1 MRFANLTIAVILLL
15 TIASLITPQS
25 SGRSVNVMYHGEKEI
40 IHRGYSPLWINF
52 TLKNVLNRSMD
63 VEIDVLQSDMYDIHI
78 LPSNSM
84 RIGPLEEKNISI
96 KITPHKNVERAEVKL
111 TVEILIYEVDQINP
125 VEKKEMDITI
135 LFINPSWFI
144 KPIIALFGIGNNWI
158 WQFVVTVLFW
168 LGIGLLTVFVITPI
182 IKKITEKTKTQIDDI
197 VWRIIR
203 VPIIIL
209 LFLYGFVSAADL
221 LPIGAKYL
229 AIINKVYQ
237 LTLIAVIT
245 YLIYRIFNDIMIY
258 EGKKLA
264 ERTKTRLDD
273 VLIPVI
279 EKIGDVIIII
289 AGFLWFLTALNID
302 ITIFLAGLGGVGL
315 IIGLASQDA
324 LSNFFAG
331 MHILLDRP
339 FSIGD
344 YIKLEGSNTVYR
356 IDKVGVRS
364 TLAYDVFNHEV
375 VIIPNRLL
383 ASDKIINMMK
393 PDEMGKVKFTV
404 GVAYGSDVDKVIKII
419 EHVVNEHPEI
429 VKQEDRMPI
438 VRLSN
443 FGDSSIE
450 FLIIAWIPNIMD
462 QWRIAHELRIALY
475 NKFREEGIEIPFPQ
489 LDVYIKEMPRK

>member
-1 MRFANLTIAVILLL
+1 MRLKVATIVISLL
-15 TIASLITPQS
+15 IVASIMFPLA
-25 SGRSVNVMYHGEKEI
+25 SGRSINVVHHGAREI

-52 TLKNVLNRSMD
+52 TLQNVLNRSMD
-63 VEIDVLQSDMYDIHI
+63 VEINVPKSDMYSTYI

-84 RIGPLEEKNISI
+84 RIASLEEKNVSV
-96 KITPHKNVERAEVKL
+96 KIIPNKNVERAEIKL
-111 TVEILIYEVDQINP
+111 VIEILIYEIDQINP
-125 VEKKEMDITI
+125 VEKKELEVTI
-135 LFINPSWFI
+135 LLINPSWFI
-144 KPIIALFGIGNNWI
+144 KPIIAFFGMENDWA

-168 LGIGLLTVFVITPI
+168 LGIGLLTVFVIAPI
-182 IKKITEKTKTQIDDI
+182 IRKMTEKTKTQIDDI

-203 VPIIIL
+203 LPLIIL

-221 LPIGAKYL
+221 LPIGATYL
-229 AIINKVYQ
+229 AMINKIYQ

-245 YLIYRIFNDIMIY
+245 YLIYKIFNDVMIY

-264 ERTKTRLDD
+264 EKTKTRLDD
-273 VLIPVI
+273 ILIPVI

-302 ITIFLAGLGGVGL
+302 ITIFLAGLGGIGL
-315 IIGLASQDA
+315 IIGLASQDVLA
-324 LSNFFAG
+324 NFFAG

-419 EHVVNEHPEI
+419 EQVVNEHPEI

-443 FGDSSIE
+443 FGDSSLE

-489 LDVYIKEMPRK
+489 LDVYIKEMPGK